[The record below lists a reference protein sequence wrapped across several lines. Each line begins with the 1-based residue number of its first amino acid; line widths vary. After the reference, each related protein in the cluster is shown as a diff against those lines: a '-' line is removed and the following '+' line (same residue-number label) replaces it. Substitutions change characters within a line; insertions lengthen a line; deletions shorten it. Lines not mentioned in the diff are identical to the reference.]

1 MLMLMLL
8 VQESHLE
15 TNSSKIHN
23 NSYWHVRD
31 VQDILAD
38 SFQNVCG
45 MVELTLM
52 SVAHSFYLFPIDNLW
67 SLGCTSQC

>member
-1 MLMLMLL
+1 MLMLML

-23 NSYWHVRD
+23 NSYWLVLD
-31 VQDILAD
+31 VQEILAD

-45 MVELTLM
+45 LVELTLM
-52 SVAHSFYLFPIDNLW
+52 SVVHSLYLFPIDNLW
-67 SLGCTSQC
+67 SLGCTSRC